1 MTEETP
7 APDGESLGARIRD
20 GWGRLAYGA
29 VFAGLATGIM
39 LFRLNQPA
47 AASLALL
54 ATCCLLIS
62 LPIVNLTMVL
72 ADEIR
77 RRDWTFVLLAVVVL
91 ALIGWTLVARLR
103 IF

>member
-1 MTEETP
+1 MTDET
-7 APDGESLGARIRD
+7 AVPDRESLSGRIRD
-20 GWGRLAYGA
+20 NWGRVAYGA

-77 RRDWTFVLLAVVVL
+77 RRDWMFVLLAAAVL
-91 ALIGWTLVARLR
+91 ALIGWTIVDRLS
-103 IF
+103 